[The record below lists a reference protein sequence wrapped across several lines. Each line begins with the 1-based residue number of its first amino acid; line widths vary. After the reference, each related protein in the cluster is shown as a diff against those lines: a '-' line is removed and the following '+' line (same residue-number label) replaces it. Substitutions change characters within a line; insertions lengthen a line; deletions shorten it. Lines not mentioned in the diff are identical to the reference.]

1 MSAAGLPVLLLLAAG
16 LHDSAKPATPTPS
29 LATKEW
35 RLPTGGTPSQ
45 AELAAIV
52 AACRNRD
59 GGGPEI
65 AAIDPCLTGGF
76 GMRRVP

>member
-1 MSAAGLPVLLLLAAG
+1 MSAAYLLVLLLLAAG
-16 LHDSAKPATPTPS
+16 LHNSAKPATAMPS
-29 LATKEW
+29 LAAKEW

-52 AACRNRD
+52 AACRDRD
-59 GGGPEI
+59 DS
-65 AAIDPCLTGGF
+65 AVDPCLADDF